1 MHAWGLCGTSMYS
14 WSPGRTGWQ
23 IKVWYV
29 ACGAPGFEVLYI
41 DNSHGEERY
50 RVVIRRADNKA
61 DWGRFCGG
69 LLSSRGLTMAFQGGT
84 GVALVIKWHCCDE
97 VEEPRR
103 RCKQGT

>member
-61 DWGRFCGG
+61 DWGAFLWRFAFVQGPDEGVSGRNWGCAGHKMA
-69 LLSSRGLTMAFQGGT
+69 LL
-84 GVALVIKWHCCDE
+84 
-97 VEEPRR
+97 
-103 RCKQGT
+103 